1 VPHSSLTWLMT
12 TLERSER
19 SRPHLSSRRR
29 ARARIAILGAVAC
42 LALPA
47 AAAQA
52 APLPLEQAEA
62 EATRAVAPQAVENVV
77 CVRQPGARGR
87 GAQRRAVCLVAH
99 PAAEGSI
106 CRSFVLVAAPR
117 GSVTAAR
124 PIRTRIGALNAC
136 MTLAASTEAGR

>member
-1 VPHSSLTWLMT
+1 MT

-29 ARARIAILGAVAC
+29 PRARIAILGAVAC
-42 LALPA
+42 LVLPA

-62 EATRAVAPQAVENVV
+62 EASRAVAPHAVENVV
-77 CVRQPGARGR
+77 CVRQPGA
-87 GAQRRAVCLVAH
+87 GAPRRAVCLVAH

-117 GSVTAAR
+117 GSVSAAR

-136 MTLAASTEAGR
+136 MSLAASTEAGR